1 MRCASRRINPEPN
14 MYDTAS
20 RLAAYLTDATGSPL
34 GRVKV
39 RMPAADQRELFGRY
53 FGKGAIYIDGATE
66 TVEHWVKVGF
76 GHDAECTVSLRWA
89 AM

>member
-1 MRCASRRINPEPN
+1 MRSRERVNLDKT
-14 MYDTAS
+14 MYDTAAK
-20 RLAAYLTDATGSPL
+20 LAAYLTDATGSPL

-39 RMPAADQRELFGRY
+39 RMPAADQRALFGRY

-76 GHDAECTVSLRWA
+76 GHDAECTASIRWA
-89 AM
+89 AL